1 MVSHPDRTL
10 SLLPFTTTSERPR
23 GPSSVVSSSRPS
35 RRHHHRANRS
45 HAGGSTFAPQ
55 NEFPIFT
62 NTGDVEIIIEI
73 GGREHRWLLHRLI
86 LSQCSG
92 FFEASLSE
100 AWGRPTPAEP
110 ENQLARIGEDAG
122 SAGASGSGSVGRGSL
137 DSGSTPRQRW
147 RYELDRGADEQ
158 DIPMLI
164 QKPASSRPT
173 LFSSATS
180 PPAVRN
186 KPPASSTSF
195 FRSVANLSLTHHSN
209 QPPAQAPQQLSQQ
222 EADLLRDY
230 QNLFL
235 VFYNHTPQLDCINI
249 ADAYIQCKSLL
260 LLADLYDALAVV
272 GPRIDHHL
280 LQFQGRLYKQIAKY
294 PASYLRLGYLARSKL
309 IFAEALIHVVGQWP
323 NGERSLR
330 ASVKPEVLD
339 LIEDKVD
346 ELCEMVQRIETR
358 LSRIS
363 LLTRNGERVRP
374 DTGYIDWLAV
384 NLFRSWLADTT
395 SPPPATPPKPP
406 SRQRPGSG
414 RQEPPPAPPPPY
426 SPSPTVLLHRALRTI
441 GSNPQGYLT
450 HDDVKRFL
458 KLTPELYS
466 RDNLRRLERKV
477 EEMKSLARREVEP
490 LMWCGLHGGSEGVAY
505 LVCTRVGEG
514 DWCWE

>member
-1 MVSHPDRTL
+1 M
-10 SLLPFTTTSERPR
+10 
-23 GPSSVVSSSRPS
+23 
-35 RRHHHRANRS
+35 
-45 HAGGSTFAPQ
+45 PQ
-55 NEFPIFT
+55 NEFPIFST
-62 NTGDVEIIIEI
+62 TGDVEIVIEI

-92 FFEASLSE
+92 FFEAGLSE
-100 AWGRPTPAEP
+100 AWGRPVMGSD
-110 ENQLARIGEDAG
+110 ENQNQGQLARIGEDAG
-122 SAGASGSGSVGRGSL
+122 PASRRGSF
-137 DSGSTPRQRW
+137 DTPSVPRQRW
-147 RYELDRGADEQ
+147 RYELDRGEDST
-158 DIPMLI
+158 DIPMLV
-164 QKPASSRPT
+164 QKPASSRPP
-173 LFSSATS
+173 LFHTS
-180 PPAVRN
+180 TAPPAVAVRN

-195 FRSVANLSLTHHSN
+195 FRSVANLSLTHNAPASPP
-209 QPPAQAPQQLSQQ
+209 QPELTQQ
-222 EADLLRDY
+222 ETDLLRDY

-235 VFYNHTPQLDCINI
+235 IFYNHTPSLDAVNI

-260 LLADLYDALAVV
+260 ALADLYDALAVV

-346 ELCEMVQRIETR
+346 ELHDLVQNIETR
-358 LSRIS
+358 LSRLS

-384 NLFRSWLADTT
+384 NLFRSWLADAT
-395 SPPPATPPKPP
+395 SPPPNPPPKPP

-414 RQEPPPAPPPPY
+414 RQEREREREPPPPPY

-441 GSNPQGYLT
+441 GANPAGYLT

-458 KLTPELYS
+458 RLTPELYS

-477 EEMKSLARREVEP
+477 EEMKGLAREAVAPVMR
-490 LMWCGLHGGSEGVAY
+490 CGLHGGGEGVGY

-514 DWCWE
+514 DWVWEEG